1 MIVGTFSANAGHSQN
16 MTHANS
22 QPIDDTKFIIRGI
35 HLDLTEALKQ
45 ITMEKASRLLRH
57 NEHIIRLRIDLEF
70 DKTRGNADQFIA
82 KGRIEISGPDLIAS
96 VHSEDAYKSVDLLVD
111 KLDALLRERH
121 GRRKDNRNHPHAAEL
136 DGQLPKV

>member
-1 MIVGTFSANAGHSQN
+1 
-16 MTHANS
+16 MTHVNS
-22 QPIDDTKFIIRGI
+22 LPIDETKFIIRGI
-35 HLDLTEALKQ
+35 HLDLTEALKK
-45 ITMEKASRLLRH
+45 ITMEKAARLLRH
-57 NEHIIRLRIDLEF
+57 NDHILRIRLDLEL
-70 DKTRGNADQFIA
+70 DKTRGAKDQFIA

-96 VHSEDAYKSVDLLVD
+96 VQSEDAYKSVDLLVD

>member
-1 MIVGTFSANAGHSQN
+1 MP
-16 MTHANS
+16 HAKTAPLDES
-22 QPIDDTKFIIRGI
+22 KFIIRGI

-45 ITMEKASRLLRH
+45 ITMEKAARLLRH
-57 NEHIIRLRIDLEF
+57 NEHIVRIRLDLEL
-70 DKTRGNADQFIA
+70 DKTRGSKDQFIA

-96 VHSEDAYKSVDLLVD
+96 VHSDDAYKSVDLLVD

-136 DGQLPKV
+136 GAQLPKV